1 MNYAPRYLGRGSW
14 LSRRDPRVL
23 VIAIVCFVFT
33 TIQVWDARFV
43 LVLLALALLYYS
55 SAGIPFQAV
64 RRNWA
69 FVIVFVS
76 ILVLVN
82 TLITGGQ
89 VPGIATEDLHVIFTI
104 PLLGTPVSAESLA
117 YAGTQ
122 LLRFLT
128 MVSVGFP
135 LAFAMAP
142 ADFGVTFRRLGV
154 PDKFAYG
161 VDLTFRFL
169 PSFAADMQ
177 TTIDAQKIRGFDYES
192 GASGLI
198 GRLRRTMPIVVPT
211 VINAIAGAEDT
222 IDAMDLRGFGT
233 GPRSWLR
240 HLVFDRLD
248 RILVTMLVA
257 MLVVFTILGF
267 TTTTSTV
274 WVPSL
279 LLDLAGA

>member
-1 MNYAPRYLGRGSW
+1 M
-14 LSRRDPRVL
+14 

-33 TIQVWDARFV
+33 IIQVWDGRVVA
-43 LVLLALALLYYS
+43 VLLVVALLYYS
-55 SAGIPFQAV
+55 TAGIPFRAV

-69 FVIVFVS
+69 FVVVFVS
-76 ILVLVN
+76 ILVVVN

-89 VPGIATEDLHVIFTI
+89 VPGIPSSDLHVMFTI
-104 PLLGTPVSAESLA
+104 PVLGTPVSAESLA

-122 LLRFLT
+122 LLRFLA
-128 MVSVGFP
+128 MVAVGFP

-161 VDLTFRFL
+161 LDLTFRFL

-177 TTIDAQKIRGFDYES
+177 ATVDAQRIRGYDWEA
-192 GASGLI
+192 GASSVI
-198 GRLRRTMPIVVPT
+198 GRVRRTAPIIVPT

-233 GPRSWLR
+233 GRRTWLR
-240 HLVFDRLD
+240 HLVFDVVD
-248 RILVTMLVA
+248 RTVILALISMLVA
-257 MLVVFTILGF
+257 FTLLGF
-267 TTTTSTV
+267 TTGTSELWT
-274 WVPSL
+274 PPFL
-279 LLDLAGA
+279 IELAGG